1 MSSDANNN
9 VSYKVIPYSNLTDH
23 TTAAASSGNSMS
35 SSHVLAYV
43 LVPVGSFILVG
54 LLALIA
60 VMIFRKSR
68 MDKLRHHLMPMYS
81 FDPNEDADWES
92 ELLEDQDNGQ
102 QIALRIETPSPDAST
117 PVYKYGTKRR

>member
-1 MSSDANNN
+1 MSSTDSRN
-9 VSYKVIPYSNLTDH
+9 VPYHIVTENITEH
-23 TTAAASSGNSMS
+23 TTVLTEHHSTS

-43 LVPVGSFILVG
+43 LVPVGSVILVA

-60 VMIFRKSR
+60 VMIFRKNR

-92 ELLEDQDNGQ
+92 ELLEDQDNEQ
-102 QIALRIETPSPDAST
+102 RLALRIETPSPDAG
-117 PVYKYGTKRR
+117 PIYKFGTKRK

>member
-1 MSSDANNN
+1 MSSTSSNN
-9 VSYKVIPYSNLTDH
+9 VPYHIVTENVTEH
-23 TTAAASSGNSMS
+23 TTVLTEPHSTS

-43 LVPVGSFILVG
+43 LVPVGSVILVA

-60 VMIFRKSR
+60 VIIFRKNR

-92 ELLEDQDNGQ
+92 ELLEDQDNEQ
-102 QIALRIETPSPDAST
+102 RLALRIETPSPDGA
-117 PVYKYGTKRR
+117 PIYKFGTKRK